1 MEHLIGEDLICKLF
15 CEAKQTEGLR
25 ERECLNVNIAYTD
38 VFLVP
43 IHLNKSSMNKSSS
56 DILLNFSFCVPWKKE
71 NHTGLEQ
78 HGG

>member
-1 MEHLIGEDLICKLF
+1 MEHLIGEHLICKLF

-25 ERECLNVNIAYTD
+25 ERESLRVNIAYTD

-43 IHLNKSSMNKSSS
+43 IHLIKSSS

-71 NHTGLEQ
+71 NHTGLEKYEV
-78 HGG
+78 